1 MVLLL
6 SRRYWLVTGV
16 GGMVAGWPI
25 SALAAPDAQTLL
37 AQSDRVRCSGMPGVV
52 FLVHVRNE
60 KSPGEVEEDAEV
72 LMRVK
77 ARDGSSTA
85 EIIEPLRTKGLRLL
99 QVQRNMWI
107 YRPTMKKPV
116 VISPRQRLSGQASL
130 GDIASTGY
138 ARDYMATYLRR
149 DSYKGETSHV
159 LELTA
164 GSTNTTYD
172 RIIYWVSERTGHG
185 IRAEF
190 LSVSGK
196 PVKYAD
202 FRYEQKVSYEGRVI
216 PFMSH
221 MVIHDALTTDV
232 TTPRSPIAAFRARPY
247 TPPNSASGASIETA
261 GWKTGRPR
269 GALAVSLRG
278 PGANPDAGLGR
289 DHERRDLDARPASSP
304 QYERAVQSAQPR
316 D

>member
-6 SRRYWLVTGV
+6 SRRYWLATGV

-25 SALAAPDAQTLL
+25 SAPDAQTLL

-138 ARDYMATYLRR
+138 ARDYVATYLRR
-149 DSYKGETSHV
+149 DSYKGETSHM

-164 GSTNTTYD
+164 GSTNTT
-172 RIIYWVSERTGHG
+172 
-185 IRAEF
+185 
-190 LSVSGK
+190 
-196 PVKYAD
+196 
-202 FRYEQKVSYEGRVI
+202 
-216 PFMSH
+216 
-221 MVIHDALTTDV
+221 
-232 TTPRSPIAAFRARPY
+232 
-247 TPPNSASGASIETA
+247 
-261 GWKTGRPR
+261 
-269 GALAVSLRG
+269 
-278 PGANPDAGLGR
+278 
-289 DHERRDLDARPASSP
+289 
-304 QYERAVQSAQPR
+304 
-316 D
+316 